1 MCVCFLLSIIG
12 SLLSYYLCR
21 EKKKHEESC
30 CSILWCCL
38 CRKYKGTYDH
48 PSVGNGKPSGDID
61 LQEHNSGNVKEDT
74 ATDSNGVSENG
85 HSTAQEMTQPGTFKV
100 CGF

>member
-38 CRKYKGTYDH
+38 CRKYKGTYD
-48 PSVGNGKPSGDID
+48 PSVGNGKPSGDIH